1 VPDSWPN
8 LRYIREERMNPIVMN
23 ILISTLWDLV
33 TSNNNNLGSDEVKET
48 VKKHLG
54 DNMDAKEILT
64 TAVIELGKKL

>member
-1 VPDSWPN
+1 
-8 LRYIREERMNPIVMN
+8 MNPIVMN

>member
-8 LRYIREERMNPIVMN
+8 LRYIREERMNPIVLN

-33 TSNNNNLGSDEVKET
+33 TSNDNDLSADEVKKT
-48 VKKHLG
+48 VKKNLG

>member
-1 VPDSWPN
+1 MPDSWPN
-8 LRYIREERMNPIVMN
+8 LRYIREERMNPIVLN

-33 TSNNNNLGSDEVKET
+33 TSNDNDLSADEVKET

-64 TAVIELGKKL
+64 TAVMELGKKL

>member
-1 VPDSWPN
+1 MPDSWPN

-33 TSNNNNLGSDEVKET
+33 TSNNNNLGPDEVKET

>member
-1 VPDSWPN
+1 MPDSWPN

-33 TSNNNNLGSDEVKET
+33 TSNDNDLSADEVKET

-64 TAVIELGKKL
+64 TAVMELGKKL